1 MGAMNAQRY
10 LALAGI
16 ASRRKCGQLIKEGR
30 VTVNGVRL
38 TFGVQIHPD
47 DEVRVDGQPVALPSE
62 LVYIALHKPA
72 GLISDRGAPNT
83 PSALDLVPSGDRLF
97 AIGRLDKDATGLLL
111 LTNDGELTQ
120 HLTHPRYEHEKEYR
134 VLVHGT
140 PTEDTLARWRC
151 GVPIGQGDEVEIT
164 APAFVEIDH
173 SSPEGTWLRVTLR
186 EGRKRQIKRVAK
198 ALGHPVLRLMR
209 VRIGP
214 ITLGDLQP
222 GRWRRLT
229 REEVRQLRLQAGL
242 NP

>member
-1 MGAMNAQRY
+1 
-10 LALAGI
+10 
-16 ASRRKCGQLIKEGR
+16 
-30 VTVNGVRL
+30 
-38 TFGVQIHPD
+38 
-47 DEVRVDGQPVALPSE
+47 
-62 LVYIALHKPA
+62 
-72 GLISDRGAPNT
+72 
-83 PSALDLVPSGDRLF
+83 
-97 AIGRLDKDATGLLL
+97 
-111 LTNDGELTQ
+111 
-120 HLTHPRYEHEKEYR
+120 
-134 VLVHGT
+134 
-140 PTEDTLARWRC
+140 
-151 GVPIGQGDEVEIT
+151 
-164 APAFVEIDH
+164 IDH